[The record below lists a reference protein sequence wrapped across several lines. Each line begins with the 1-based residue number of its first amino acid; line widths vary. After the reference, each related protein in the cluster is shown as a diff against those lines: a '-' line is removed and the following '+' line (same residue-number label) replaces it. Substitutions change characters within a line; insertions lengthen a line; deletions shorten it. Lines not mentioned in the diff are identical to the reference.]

1 MKAELS
7 DLLFSL
13 IFREKK
19 RYIIAVGQHVPRR
32 EGESETDY
40 GEDDRYRPSGL

>member
-19 RYIIAVGQHVPRR
+19 IYYSCRAACAEKRGRK
-32 EGESETDY
+32 
-40 GEDDRYRPSGL
+40 